1 MLKEIDKK
9 QEKAYLALLFPVSAV
24 VEIYSEFLSS
34 AELWL
39 SEHSLR

>member
-1 MLKEIDKK
+1 MLKKIYKK

-24 VEIYSEFLSS
+24 VEIYLKFLSL

-39 SEHSLR
+39 SEHSLG